1 MAEAVQEIGARKVT
15 LTLTLTL
22 ALTLTLTQTRI
33 LTRILTLTLT
43 TTLTLTLT
51 KEEIRRL
58 RARVDELEAGSTVAM
73 RPVSRERLPTMEGVT
88 APP

>member
-1 MAEAVQEIGARKVT
+1 MAEAVQEIGAR
-15 LTLTLTL
+15 
-22 ALTLTLTQTRI
+22 
-33 LTRILTLTLT
+33 
-43 TTLTLTLT
+43 